1 MRNRLPMVFSFTALL
16 VALFGITPL
25 GEAAYNAVVPRNSV
39 GTLQLQ
45 RNAVKSAKIAPN
57 AIRTGH
63 VLDGSLLTADFKAG
77 QIPQGP
83 EGRQGRRRKRGP
95 ARSQRLRDRDRAFDD
110 QQHHL
115 LRERF
120 LPRREEGVRGRRHEQ
135 HLVARGRSLRSLQ
148 QSQRRRDRME
158 RSDGLAQRRCNRHG
172 NGLRRLRHCVLRPGT

>member
-83 EGRQGRRRKRGP
+83 KGDKGDAGSAGP
-95 ARSQRLRDRDRAFDD
+95 PGVSGYEIVTEPLTTNSTIFSVSVSCPTGKKAFGGGVTSNIWSLAAGPYVVSSNPNAAGTGWNARMAWHSAAATATVTAYAVC
-110 QQHHL
+110 
-115 LRERF
+115 
-120 LPRREEGVRGRRHEQ
+120 GSV
-135 HLVARGRSLRSLQ
+135 S
-148 QSQRRRDRME
+148 
-158 RSDGLAQRRCNRHG
+158 
-172 NGLRRLRHCVLRPGT
+172 